1 MEKRYPTLPCTLL
14 GFGGAV
20 KKERVKWAVKELKRG
35 RSTAQVASDAF
46 VHPNTLRRWVRNY
59 ERYGDSLWT
68 DYPKE
73 VERE

>member
-1 MEKRYPTLPCTLL
+1 MLEE
-14 GFGGAV
+14 GASV
-20 KKERVKWAVKELKRG
+20 
-35 RSTAQVASDAF
+35 AQAADRCY
-46 VHPNTLRRWVRNY
+46 VHPSTLRRWKRNY

>member
-14 GFGGAV
+14 GFEDV
-20 KKERVKWAVKELKRG
+20 VTKDRVKWAVKELKRG
-35 RSTAQVASDAF
+35 RSTAQVAGDTF